1 MKQIREAEP
10 ISARIGRKQFRLDAA
25 RIKRKAQEVL
35 PEPLRDHYAVVA
47 GRRYP
52 PKQIIS
58 LATGLDRADFTTH
71 QARRVLQ
78 RLGFS
83 VGRRSNPT
91 VPPSRGH
98 RAGPHGGAEAEL
110 LRPYAGQWVA
120 QRGMEVLVSASSP
133 EEVLRWLERY
143 DERADAMFRV
153 PDQVT
158 DATGAGPF

>member
-1 MKQIREAEP
+1 MKQVQEDQV
-10 ISARIGRKQFRLDAA
+10 SARIGRQQFVLEADGVE
-25 RIKRKAQEVL
+25 RKARKVL
-35 PEPLRDHYAVVA
+35 PEPLRDHYVVVA

-83 VGRRSNPT
+83 VGRRSSPT
-91 VPPSRGH
+91 VPPRRSQSL
-98 RAGPHGGAEAEL
+98 GPHGGAEAEL
-110 LRPYAGQWVA
+110 LRPFAGQWVA

-133 EEVLRWLERY
+133 EDVLRWLERY
-143 DERADAMFRV
+143 NERADAMFRV
-153 PDQVT
+153 PDRAT
-158 DATGAGPF
+158 DATGVAPI